1 MVAENMPKNAAT
13 SKTKNSICFRLSPEQ
28 MEALASTVRHRAPGM
43 SLDLYAQ
50 AVLLEHL
57 GEAPKSEG
65 LPGVQKDVQNLRS
78 ELALAVEVLLAQ
90 SSGAIEPISA
100 EQARAWVRQNFKLSE
115 NVP

>member
-1 MVAENMPKNAAT
+1 MVAEDMPKNAAT

-28 MEALASTVRHRAPGM
+28 MEALASMVRHRAPGM

-65 LPGVQKDVQNLRS
+65 LPGVQKDIQSLRS
-78 ELALAVEVLLAQ
+78 ELALAVEVLLVQ
-90 SSGAIEPISA
+90 GSGAIEPISA
-100 EQARAWVRQNFKLSE
+100 EQARLWVRKNFKLSE
-115 NVP
+115 NPP